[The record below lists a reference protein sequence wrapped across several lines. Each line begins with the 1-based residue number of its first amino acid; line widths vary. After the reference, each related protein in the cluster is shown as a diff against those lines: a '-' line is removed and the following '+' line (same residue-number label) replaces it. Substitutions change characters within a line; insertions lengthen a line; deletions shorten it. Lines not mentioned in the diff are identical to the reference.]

1 MNYKIKKVVAG
12 NELSLIVKL
21 DNDNFACVCFPC
33 EPRPKGNVDIAYFAE
48 SFLKFGS
55 HDIKEDWPKELI
67 EKAQYVLDNTDKIFD
82 ETADYQDLTD
92 EEKARLKYWRDKSL
106 Y

>member
-21 DNDNFACVCFPC
+21 DNDNFACVLFPD
-33 EPRPKGNVDIAYFAE
+33 EFAPKGSANIKYFAE
-48 SFLKFGS
+48 TFLKFGS